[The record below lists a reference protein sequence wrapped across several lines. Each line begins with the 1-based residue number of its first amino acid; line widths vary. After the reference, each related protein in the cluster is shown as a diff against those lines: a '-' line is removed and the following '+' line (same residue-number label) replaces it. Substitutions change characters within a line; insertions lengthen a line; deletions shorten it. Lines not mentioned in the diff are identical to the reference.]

1 MKTGQKSQQPSKAEL
16 KAKIVDLQG
25 QLRNELLA
33 KAGVIKQRDIAYAAI
48 KEADELSKLNAP
60 KQDDGFGYQSPER
73 EGPILAFKYH
83 QALRA
88 ILVAAP
94 MCETCRA
101 IQSIAKH
108 TLDKFGGGQ

>member
-16 KAKIVDLQG
+16 RAKIVDLEG
-25 QLRNELLA
+25 QIVALAEALKSASGACERLRDKN
-33 KAGVIKQRDIAYAAI
+33 
-48 KEADELSKLNAP
+48 DELNKLNAS

-94 MCETCRA
+94 ECETCRA